1 MPEKQNSMPILLPSK
16 GWQHYFIRALY
27 SISNF
32 AKASILSIIIL
43 VVILL
48 LLSRMEQAY
57 TMLLRMFED
66 DKFSL
71 ALCFLMVNLLA
82 ISLSHYPIYTYYAGN
97 LNGSRDYIQWHK
109 KRPFKVPVLRWI
121 TIYTYTLSRK
131 GNYVKDIYANVLRNY
146 LGLFIFVI
154 WIHLIF
160 STYAV
165 TIQFYMDKIGILTTI
180 VYSSLFLPFI
190 IYWFVKRK
198 LSTSHSTVLQR
209 KRIYKITGIIFFIV
223 SMLTI
228 VSFTLVLVSER
239 LFSFY
244 GLVLMLVTTYLMMW
258 NYVLYRLVRPR
269 MYHIF
274 KEIKFPQNAVTS
286 LFLKITKNFGYSEN
300 YLLVFKFAFYACF
313 LAIIYFNL
321 ASLNLWKLP
330 NGLSIVLIYLYFYFY
345 IISSIG
351 KFYFVY
357 FSIAQKQNINQTNY
371 ALDKRSFK
379 WMTSSI
385 ILFVILFV
393 IGQFLENSL
402 NNLQK
407 YPISKKDSGIN
418 PNSMINRFQDY
429 GDTVYFVNSHGGG
442 LKSSS
447 WTLKVLQE
455 LQVQSGGRFLEQT
468 VAMSGASG
476 GSVGLAL
483 YGDLMGTHH
492 GDLKKIESVIENIEK
507 DNFASV
513 DISMV
518 MGLDFIRNIF
528 PLNQFS
534 DSKDR
539 SYYAMLRYQNHIQ
552 NNHSNH
558 KLSETTFK
566 KYWNQLETKGKV
578 KLPIL
583 IMNTSSTSGRRGI
596 FCTLDSDEFNYI
608 FPYAKDLG
616 EFKESGGKKSSVSFY
631 QAVSTTN
638 RFPIFSPAA
647 KIEGSGHYIDA
658 GAIDNSGILGC
669 FDLFL
674 YFEQNGKFANKKV
687 VFVDINNSKTAYAEY
702 LLADFISKN
711 PNLLLKIN
719 ESEKSSIVANIQ
731 TGFNLS
737 KIPGYLRD
745 FMKKYVRKKPNV
757 SFKQVF
763 LPYKIGIKDIEE
775 VIDANL
781 HRGQF
786 YRALET
792 YLNNHNNIIKS
803 ETEYY
808 TGFFSKWKYYD
819 PVLSNSL
826 SKSNIAY
833 FNKMRSS
840 SLNGINNILGIKK

>member
-1 MPEKQNSMPILLPSK
+1 MPEKQNTLPIILPSK

-32 AKASILSIIIL
+32 GKASILSILIL

-48 LLSRMEQAY
+48 LLTKMEQAY

-97 LNGSRDYIQWHK
+97 LNGSRDVIQWHK
-109 KRPFKVPVLRWI
+109 KRPFTIPILRSI
-121 TIYTYTLSRK
+121 SVYTYTLSPK

-160 STYAV
+160 STYEV
-165 TIQFYMDKIGILTTI
+165 TLQFYLKDISILTYT
-180 VYSSLFLPFI
+180 VYGALLIPFI
-190 IYWFVKRK
+190 LYAFIKRK
-198 LSTSHSTVLQR
+198 LSTSHSTIPQR
-209 KRIYKITGIIFFIV
+209 KRIYRLAGISFSVV
-223 SMLTI
+223 SMLSI
-228 VSFTLVLVSER
+228 ICFTMVLLSDR

-244 GLVLMLVTTYLMMW
+244 GFFLMLITTYLMML
-258 NYVLYRLVRPR
+258 NYILYRLVRPR

-274 KEIKFPQNAVTS
+274 KEIKLPQNALTN
-286 LFLKITKNFGYSEN
+286 LFFKITKSFGHSEN
-300 YLLVFKFAFYACF
+300 YLLLFQFAFYAC
-313 LAIIYFNL
+313 LIAIIYFNL
-321 ASLNLWKLP
+321 ASVYLWKLP

-357 FSIAQKQNINQTNY
+357 FSMAQKQDVNQTNY

-379 WMTSSI
+379 WMTTSI
-385 ILFVILFV
+385 LLFVVLFL
-393 IGQFLENSL
+393 IGQFNENSL
-402 NNLQK
+402 NELDK
-407 YPISKKDSGIN
+407 HPIELSDKGSN
-418 PNSMINRFQDY
+418 PEAIIKRFQDF
-429 GDTVYFVNSHGGG
+429 GDTVYFINAHGGG
-442 LKSSS
+442 LKASS

-455 LQVQSGGRFLEQT
+455 LQLQSDGRFLEQT
-468 VAMSGASG
+468 IAMSGASG

-492 GDLKKIESVIENIEK
+492 GNLAKIESTIAKIEN

-518 MGLDFIRNIF
+518 MGLDFVRTIF
-528 PLNQFS
+528 PLNRFS
-534 DSKDR
+534 SASDR

-552 NNHSNH
+552 NNHKNL
-558 KLSETTFK
+558 KLGKETFR
-566 KYWNQLETKGKV
+566 KYWKRLETKGKV
-578 KLPIL
+578 KLPVL
-583 IMNTSSTSGRRGI
+583 IMNTASTSGRRGI
-596 FCTLDSDEFNYI
+596 FCTLESTSFSEI

-616 EFKESGGKKSSVSFY
+616 EFKESGGRKSSVSFY

-638 RFPIFSPAA
+638 RFPIFSPVA
-647 KIEGSGHYIDA
+647 KIKGSGHYIDA

-674 YFEQNGKFANKKV
+674 YFDQKRKFSNKKV
-687 VFVDINNSKTAYAEY
+687 VFVDINNSKTAYAEH
-702 LLADFISKN
+702 LLADFVMKN
-711 PNLLLKIN
+711 PSLLMAID
-719 ESEKSSIVANIQ
+719 ESEKSSIAANIQ

-745 FMKKYVRKKPNV
+745 FMKKYEKYKTNV
-757 SFKQVF
+757 DFKQVF
-763 LPYKIGIKDIEE
+763 LPFKIGIKDIEN
-775 VIDANL
+775 VIDAKL
-781 HRGQF
+781 ECGPF
-786 YRALET
+786 YNALEK
-792 YLNNHNNIIKS
+792 YLNKHNNTLKT

-808 TGFFSKWKYYD
+808 KGFFSKWNYYD